1 MCATAYLLAVLADGL
16 QYTREM
22 HPASTDPAS
31 NGARL
36 RMASLVCPGIC
47 WSSHF
52 SVLLKTRERMTFGER
67 EPNPQSE
74 DTLKRELQRGAPTP
88 NLVPF
93 QTS

>member
-1 MCATAYLLAVLADGL
+1 
-16 QYTREM
+16 
-22 HPASTDPAS
+22 
-31 NGARL
+31 
-36 RMASLVCPGIC
+36 MASLVCPGIC

-74 DTLKRELQRGAPTP
+74 DTLKRELQRGALPL

-93 QTS
+93 DLVSVEAVNRLVSTNYKGGPR